1 MTKNKPKTL
10 TLQDQSVSEVGIR
23 AGGGGRRESKGPKH
37 QVLKKKYVSSE
48 LGPDL
53 DLLSR

>member
-23 AGGGGRRESKGPKH
+23 AGGGGPQGK
-37 QVLKKKYVSSE
+37 
-48 LGPDL
+48 
-53 DLLSR
+53 